1 MKTWR
6 LFGPLILPY
15 WWRMALAL
23 LVSILG
29 SLTDLLRPWPLKI
42 IVDNVVSSKQHHHQQ
57 FVESLLTALAGHDRT
72 WLLVASVALVFLVAA
87 DAGRHGRDHGHHG
100 LAVRPPGPQ
109 SHTPPVRHRRP
120 LHTPH
125 QAGLPPGTAQGRRSH
140 GRGPG
145 DLRGHAAGPGVYA

>member
-15 WWRMALAL
+15 WRRMALAL

-42 IVDNVVSSKQHHHQQ
+42 IVDNVVSSKRHHHQQ

-72 WLLVASVALVFLVAA
+72 WLLLASVALVFLIAA
-87 DAGRHGRDHGHHG
+87 VGAC
-100 LAVRPPGPQ
+100 AT
-109 SHTPPVRHRRP
+109 SRRP
-120 LHTPH
+120 C
-125 QAGLPPGTAQGRRSH
+125 G
-140 GRGPG
+140 
-145 DLRGHAAGPGVYA
+145 